1 VSESWPCPAHPFLIQ
16 VIAMHRLTS
25 CVAFVCLFAAF
36 PLGCWALDPTEEKL
50 GFVALSDGKSF
61 TDWKHPGNW
70 VIEDGA
76 FARVRPSGQ
85 LTYEKQ
91 LIPDDFELRFEWKA
105 SKGCNSGVYYRP
117 GQVEYQVLD
126 DENSPYGENPR
137 QSAAS
142 LFFCMAPSKRVARP
156 HGEWNTARIL
166 CQGSVIEHWLNEE
179 RVISFDYKD
188 PKWSKE
194 VELLGIRGGDLTKR
208 GGKLLL
214 QDHGQDVAFRNLR
227 LRTIPASEKVIPDP
241 NFQPM
246 PVTGAALQKEQ
257 ARVRGMLEKAKQK
270 AAAAKE
276 SK

>member
-1 VSESWPCPAHPFLIQ
+1 
-16 VIAMHRLTS
+16 MHRLS
-25 CVAFVCLFAAF
+25 PSIALACLFAAF
-36 PLGCWALDPTEEKL
+36 QMSALALDPEEEKL
-50 GFVALSDGKSF
+50 GFVALSDGKTF
-61 TDWKHPGNW
+61 EGWKQSGNW

-91 LIPDDFELRFEWKA
+91 LIPDDFELRFDWKA

-142 LFFCMAPSKRVARP
+142 IFFCMAPSKRVARP

-166 CQGSVIEHWLNEE
+166 CKGSIIEHWLNDQ
-179 RVISFDYKD
+179 RVLSFDYKD

-194 VELLGIRGGDLTKR
+194 VELLRIRGGDLTKR

-227 LRTIPASEKVIPDP
+227 LRTIPADEKLTPDP
-241 NFQPM
+241 TFQPL
-246 PVTGAALQKEQ
+246 PVTGVALQKEE
-257 ARVRGMLEKAKQK
+257 ARVRGMLEKAKPK
-270 AAAAKE
+270 SPAAKGA
-276 SK
+276 K